1 MERPRSVSHTHNDC
15 ENERVEKAVP
25 SVMGRFLL
33 IGSDR
38 ISAVFRSKGNQPLVF
53 NNYGDGAIAFEHV
66 FVLPLKIQKVRY
78 SKVEWLVLSKTPSF
92 SLWMGQVL
100 KEGYMKCVYY
110 RYSPMGYARGSLF
123 RS

>member
-66 FVLPLKIQKVRY
+66 FVRPA
-78 SKVEWLVLSKTPSF
+78 VENTK
-92 SLWMGQVL
+92 
-100 KEGYMKCVYY
+100 
-110 RYSPMGYARGSLF
+110 GSLF
-123 RS
+123 QSRMVGSFKNTILLSLDGPGAQGGLHEVCVLQV